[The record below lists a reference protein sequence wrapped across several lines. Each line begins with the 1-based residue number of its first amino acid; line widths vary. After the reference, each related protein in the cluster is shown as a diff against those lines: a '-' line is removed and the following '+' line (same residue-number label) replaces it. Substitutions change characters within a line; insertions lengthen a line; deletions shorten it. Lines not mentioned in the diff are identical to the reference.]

1 MPKVIKFGG
10 SSLADGEKFLSA
22 AAKARAENADFVVV
36 SAPGKR
42 HPGEKKL
49 TDLLSEAADNGP
61 FSAKA
66 RCEAALRLDGIA
78 RRLPVDRSV
87 VFRIEREIIY
97 GNGRDFLLSRG
108 EFFSAA
114 VMSSLL
120 GFEFADGGK
129 AVRFGK
135 NGEFDIKKSVLHAK
149 KSLSGKKNAVIPGFY
164 GRDASGKIK
173 TLPRGGSD
181 ITGAVVALATG
192 AEAYLNCTDVA
203 GVMRASPALVADAA
217 AADRLCG
224 CAMYGLS
231 SAGAEVVHP
240 EAVRALLG
248 SGVPLIIKST
258 FGKQC
263 GTLVSCAGCKSAA
276 QCHANGPREI
286 ALTMPITTG
295 NGDCEKISPV
305 EAVSGKDGKAAVA
318 SPEMNRRTAAA
329 IIGWLARLRIK
340 VVRPKIV
347 GRGCLM
353 FETERD
359 FTERAVVTL
368 YRRFAEKSGGA
379 G

>member
-61 FSAKA
+61 FAAKA
-66 RCEAALRLDGIA
+66 RCEAVLRLDGIA

-135 NGEFDIKKSVLHAK
+135 NGEFDIKKSVLHAE

-248 SGVPLIIKST
+248 SGVPLIIKRDR
-258 FGKQC
+258 
-263 GTLVSCAGCKSAA
+263 KS
-276 QCHANGPREI
+276 
-286 ALTMPITTG
+286 
-295 NGDCEKISPV
+295 
-305 EAVSGKDGKAAVA
+305 
-318 SPEMNRRTAAA
+318 
-329 IIGWLARLRIK
+329 
-340 VVRPKIV
+340 VV
-347 GRGCLM
+347 
-353 FETERD
+353 
-359 FTERAVVTL
+359 
-368 YRRFAEKSGGA
+368 
-379 G
+379 